1 MKAWHKDGTPDEH
14 PEPWGMSG
22 VFTTIRIFK
31 GKKIPF
37 FESYLHRL
45 LESASRLQMPW
56 IPSSCHFESKVS
68 EFIEEMNFEH
78 GLLRICLFENLIGFS
93 SRPAV
98 SDGNPVKGWL
108 LKHRR
113 ENPLIKSTIE
123 KNLYGALGKLKVKEE
138 DWIIVDPKDNDLRET
153 ATSNLIFARQKTL
166 IIPDKYV
173 LNGIVLQNLLPFLR
187 NRYSV
192 IHALPK
198 DREISSFDEIIL
210 CGTGRGVAPLTSLT
224 ELGWS
229 SGGNEIFSTIRNHYE
244 EIIKSAS
251 A

>member
-1 MKAWHKDGTPDEH
+1 MELL
-14 PEPWGMSG
+14 
-22 VFTTIRIFK
+22 VNL
-31 GKKIPF
+31 KI
-37 FESYLHRL
+37 E
-45 LESASRLQMPW
+45 
-56 IPSSCHFESKVS
+56 
-68 EFIEEMNFEH
+68 
-78 GLLRICLFENLIGFS
+78 
-93 SRPAV
+93 
-98 SDGNPVKGWL
+98 
-108 LKHRR
+108 
-113 ENPLIKSTIE
+113 
-123 KNLYGALGKLKVKEE
+123 EE

-187 NRYSV
+187 NQYSV

-198 DREISSFDEIIL
+198 DHEISSFDEIIL

-251 A
+251 AKYLFNGYSFPLRYPAVMGILNLTPILLVTEKFP